1 MKRLHESF
9 GKTLARLLGQYRRP
23 SSARMESAINRVWER
38 LHYEILETPTEAAS
52 DPVAVRRRW
61 TPRVG
66 FVGGTAVAC
75 GSLATL
81 LATFVRSLWRSGSSA
96 DE

>member
-9 GKTLARLLGQYRRP
+9 GETLARLLGRYTRP

-38 LHYEILETPTEAAS
+38 LRYEVVETPDEVAS
-52 DPVAVRRRW
+52 DRIAIRRPW
-61 TPRVG
+61 TPSVR
-66 FVGGTAVAC
+66 FVGGTAVAR

>member
-9 GKTLARLLGQYRRP
+9 GETLARLLGRHPRP

-38 LHYEILETPTEAAS
+38 LHYEIVETHAKALS

-66 FVGGTAVAC
+66 FVGGTAVAR

>member
-1 MKRLHESF
+1 MKCLHESF
-9 GKTLARLLGQYRRP
+9 GKTLARLLGQCPRP
-23 SSARMESAINRVWER
+23 SSARMESAIDRVWER
-38 LHYEILETPTEAAS
+38 LRYEVVETPDEVAS
-52 DPVAVRRRW
+52 DRIAIRRPW

-66 FVGGTAVAC
+66 FVGGTAVAR

>member
-9 GKTLARLLGQYRRP
+9 GDTLERLLGRSRP

-38 LHYEILETPTEAAS
+38 LHFEIVDAS
-52 DPVAVRRRW
+52 VEIAQEPVAVRRSLAL
-61 TPRVG
+61 PKIG
-66 FVGGTAVAC
+66 FVVEPAAPVLSVVA
-75 GSLATL
+75 L
-81 LATFVRSLWRSGSSA
+81 LATFLRNLWHGGRSE